1 MSSEITTDPST
12 CLFFMAVSFP
22 IIFMFSFC
30 MVLFVLSVGFYKFEV
45 VNLDGMLLTEDLSRS
60 SGMLTVGVL
69 VAPLHTEPRSPGTLA
84 YCTLVPLHPCILY
97 PGTLAYCAFTTLVH
111 LAYCILCG

>member
-1 MSSEITTDPST
+1 
-12 CLFFMAVSFP
+12 
-22 IIFMFSFC
+22 

-45 VNLDGMLLTEDLSRS
+45 VNLDGMLLSRS

-97 PGTLAYCAFTTLVH
+97 PGTLAYCTTPPWYTLH
-111 LAYCILCG
+111 TAYYAVEM